1 MQLHCSSA
9 TIKYLLF
16 CVLINFISCCVA
28 CRGKQV
34 YSFEFTV
41 PVGALE
47 RLRSIS
53 LVIYKHFFLIIII
66 IRNTVLLTVFLQEP
80 LNPTHLHWRCLS
92 ISQRF
97 NRRSEM

>member
-47 RLRSIS
+47 RLRSIRVLLS
-53 LVIYKHFFLIIII
+53 TTYFLKII

-80 LNPTHLHWRCLS
+80 LNPTHLHWQCLS